1 MKCNDQNGCSW
12 RLIPVVNHCWS
23 PVADDEVTQ
32 LTRSL
37 ARTPTAML
45 CLGCAL
51 VHLCIATTMC
61 VAVESDLDQ
70 CCASGLG
77 GDSSGTKPT
86 AHPLT
91 CCHNMSY
98 TSQYVANDGVSER
111 SSTRFSAMPTRATG
125 GKNPPSIRWR
135 VCLLISNTSNHP
147 LTSCHDISYLS

>member
-1 MKCNDQNGCSW
+1 MW

-45 CLGCAL
+45 CLGCAF
-51 VHLCIATTMC
+51 VHLCICAAPPPC
-61 VAVESDLDQ
+61 ALQWNLIWINVVYQALVEIL
-70 CCASGLG
+70 LG
-77 GDSSGTKPT
+77 PNLL
-86 AHPLT
+86 HPLP
-91 CCHNMSY
+91 CCHNLSY

-125 GKNPPSIRWR
+125 GENPPSIMWR